1 MFLKVNNFI
10 FRWFVSKIKCS
21 LFSDQVW
28 RALLQHMPLVEMM
41 ENLSKMTSLGL
52 LDTAGKHSQA
62 PLVIDRL
69 KNDTLIKDSRY
80 PALDMILKYYQTR
93 LSFTRLI
100 SDNTYKSGTDETSG
114 IPGGYRLVSTYDLTH
129 FPKWGGGYSG
139 VNFGH
144 LKSEVFRNGGGY
156 SGVNFS
162 HLKSEV
168 FQNGGG
174 GIPELI
180 LVISNLKFSKMGG
193 GVFRSKLWSS
203 QI

>member
-1 MFLKVNNFI
+1 MVRKLNKNFI
-10 FRWFVSKIKCS
+10 

-41 ENLSKMTSLGL
+41 GNLSKMTSLGL

-100 SDNTYKSGTDETSG
+100 SDNTYKSGTDEIITYGSVRCFYLRTNG
-114 IPGGYRLVSTYDLTH
+114 HVVLLLEKGFGFTVNQGLLDFAITYSKHYIRLV
-129 FPKWGGGYSG
+129 
-139 VNFGH
+139 
-144 LKSEVFRNGGGY
+144 
-156 SGVNFS
+156 
-162 HLKSEV
+162 
-168 FQNGGG
+168 
-174 GIPELI
+174 I
-180 LVISNLKFSKMGG
+180 
-193 GVFRSKLWSS
+193 
-203 QI
+203 